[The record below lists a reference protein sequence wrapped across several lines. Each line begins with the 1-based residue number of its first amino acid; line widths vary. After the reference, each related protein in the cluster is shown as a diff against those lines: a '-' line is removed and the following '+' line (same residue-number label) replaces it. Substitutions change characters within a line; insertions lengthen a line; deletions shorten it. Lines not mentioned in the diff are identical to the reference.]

1 MSNYDRLLEEAKK
14 QGANLA
20 KNYVPELYKILVEEE
35 KLDPKDAGDRV
46 KKDLVLIWSIQTI
59 NKNLPEEA
67 KHTEK
72 DHSNNDIEE
81 SVKPVSQIVM
91 EQSTSGTTL
100 PSTTVPDFEPVTDE
114 DSNDQFGKGVVPM
127 TNDNE
132 EKPILNLQT
141 QNVRMVMSNTKFHAL
156 IRHMADFYEQ
166 NKTTAKRYV
175 IEYDPQ
181 EKELYVDVAEEG
193 EERNIDG

>member
-35 KLDPKDAGDRV
+35 KLEPKDAGDRI

-72 DHSNNDIEE
+72 DPHEKNVTEE
-81 SVKPVSQIVM
+81 YVKPVSHTII
-91 EQSTSGTTL
+91 EQTTNGTTL
-100 PSTTVPDFEPVTDE
+100 PATTVPDFEPVTDKPN
-114 DSNDQFGKGVVPM
+114 NDQFGKGVVPM
-127 TNDNE
+127 TNEE
-132 EKPILNLQT
+132 EKPILKHSIRL
-141 QNVRMVMSNTKFHAL
+141 VMSEGQFSGL
-156 IRHMADFYEQ
+156 
-166 NKTTAKRYV
+166 AKGMLKKHEENGWKVDYA
-175 IEYDPQ
+175 IEYDA
-181 EKELYVDVAEEG
+181 KERALYLDVAEKG
-193 EERNIDG
+193 EQRDIDD

>member
-35 KLDPKDAGDRV
+35 KLEPKDAGDRI

-91 EQSTSGTTL
+91 EQSTSGSS
-100 PSTTVPDFEPVTDE
+100 STSEPVTDKPN
-114 DSNDQFGKGVVPM
+114 NDQYGMGVVPM
-127 TNDNE
+127 SNE
-132 EKPILNLQT
+132 SPPEPKSQG
-141 QNVRMVMSNTKFHAL
+141 VRIVMSGGKFAGL
-156 IRHMADFYEQ
+156 I
-166 NKTTAKRYV
+166 TAMKDIQDANGMKPRYV
-175 IEYDPQ
+175 IEYDP
-181 EKELYVDVAEEG
+181 KERDLYVDLAEEG
-193 EERNIDG
+193 EAKNVDD